1 MHFNG
6 KRLCYVNNDHLEK
19 ETQVAHWVTTN
30 DNQWQRV
37 AISANSSFFRIREE
51 SITKHPKENTLN
63 LKEDLEEKGDIEL
76 RAERSP

>member
-1 MHFNG
+1 MV
-6 KRLCYVNNDHLEK
+6 RNDK
-19 ETQVAHWVTTN
+19 E
-30 DNQWQRV
+30 WQRV

-51 SITKHPKENTLN
+51 STTMHRKENPLN